1 VKAEDLEK
9 ERKAS
14 LERRKKQ
21 LESGRRERPVSTW
34 TDMKGLSRA
43 QKLKLRND
51 DFVPPTD

>member
-1 VKAEDLEK
+1 VKREDLEK

-21 LESGRRERPVSTW
+21 LESGRRERPASTW

-51 DFVPPTD
+51 DFVPPSD